1 MNPKQ
6 VAGIWAANQVT
17 SGMKVGLGTGST
29 AFFAIQRLGERLTE
43 GLTIT
48 ATATS
53 VETEKLAE
61 EWNIPLLSLAE
72 IGQLD
77 ITIDG
82 ADEISPEL
90 HLIKGG
96 GGALFREKMVHLR
109 SQKVIIIADERK
121 AVDKLGAFPLPIEVV
136 PFGHELT
143 KEKLDALQLHP
154 ILRLDAPGKPYL
166 TDNHNLIYDCHSNFI
181 EDPASLDPKIKLIT
195 GVVETGLFLGIAS
208 LAVIG
213 SEDGEIRL
221 LNRS

>member
-29 AFFAIQRLGERLTE
+29 AYFAIQRLGERLAE
-43 GLTIT
+43 GLQIT

-53 VETEKLAE
+53 VETEKLAK
-61 EWNIPLLSLAE
+61 EWNIPLLSLAD
-72 IGQLD
+72 IGLID
-77 ITIDG
+77 LTIDG

-109 SQKVIIIADERK
+109 SNKVIIIADGRK
-121 AVDKLGAFPLPIEVV
+121 VVQTLGAFPLPIEVV
-136 PFGHELT
+136 PFGHEITKERLT
-143 KEKLDALQLHP
+143 KLNLHP
-154 ILRLDAPGKPYL
+154 VLRLDEASQPYL
-166 TDNHNLIYDCHSNFI
+166 TDNHNLIYDCHVEVIN
-181 EDPASLDPKIKLIT
+181 DPETLDPMIKCIT

-208 LAVIG
+208 IAVIG
-213 SEDGEIRL
+213 SEEGEVQL
-221 LNRS
+221 LSKS